1 MEISNPIASQ
11 YVMNQGLASQLTAQS
26 TQLPIK
32 SDRFTVGNPPENNK
46 VPAPTDEEQRLRSE
60 EDKKKQQNT
69 ITDSSTNNTS
79 ENTQELLLASEQSIL
94 PNLNITN
101 QQNTN
106 SSPVSSPIAFSQ
118 QNSQSS
124 APIQSYLETS
134 AMAAPSS
141 GISSRVDIFV

>member
-26 TQLPIK
+26 TQLQIK

-69 ITDSSTNNTS
+69 LADSSTNNTS

-94 PNLNITN
+94 PNINITN

-106 SSPVSSPIAFSQ
+106 SIPVALSQ
-118 QNSQSS
+118 QNNQFS

-134 AMAAPSS
+134 AMTSPSS
-141 GISSRVDIFV
+141 GISSRVDFFV